1 MPRKINL
8 KNKKKKGKKKDY
20 IFVDNEW
27 GDFIIFGII
36 FGVMIQVGYPYF
48 RSVFGIE

>member
-1 MPRKINL
+1 MVKKRKKTKKL
-8 KNKKKKGKKKDY
+8 KKKEKHKG

-27 GDFIIFGII
+27 GDFFIFGL
-36 FGVMIQVGYPYF
+36 FFVAMIKFGYPYF

>member
-1 MPRKINL
+1 MK
-8 KNKKKKGKKKDY
+8 KKKKKGKKKDY

-36 FGVMIQVGYPYF
+36 SRQ
-48 RSVFGIE
+48 

>member
-1 MPRKINL
+1 MK
-8 KNKKKKGKKKDY
+8 KKKKKGKKKDY

-36 FGVMIQVGYPYF
+36 FAAMIQFGYPYL
-48 RSVFGIE
+48 RSIFGIE